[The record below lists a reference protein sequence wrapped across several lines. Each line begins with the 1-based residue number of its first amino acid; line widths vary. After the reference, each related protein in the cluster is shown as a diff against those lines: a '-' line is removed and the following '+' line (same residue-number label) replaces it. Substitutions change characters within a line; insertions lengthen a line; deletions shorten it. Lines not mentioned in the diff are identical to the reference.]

1 MREKYELIDR
11 TLESNKN
18 VLNVSY
24 LCQSA
29 GISRSGYYSWKKK
42 NDPLSVYNKKEEQ
55 DRKDFDII
63 LGAYNFKGY
72 DKVRRG
78 IHMRLLRMGII
89 INFLS
94 S

>member
-1 MREKYELIDR
+1 MEE
-11 TLESNKN
+11 
-18 VLNVSY
+18 
-24 LCQSA
+24 
-29 GISRSGYYSWKKK
+29 K